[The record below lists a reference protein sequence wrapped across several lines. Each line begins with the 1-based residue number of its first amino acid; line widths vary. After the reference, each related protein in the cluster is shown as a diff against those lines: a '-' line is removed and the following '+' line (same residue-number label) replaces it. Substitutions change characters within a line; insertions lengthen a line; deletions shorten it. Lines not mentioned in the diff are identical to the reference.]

1 MKTNISIGIV
11 TFRQRAHLIKD
22 LIKQIRSHVPEEV
35 DILLAVNGNNE
46 ENMPNDYREDMLKL
60 SLEYKNVFP
69 IVCPEFKSLC
79 KLWNTLVIFSKT
91 DYNFIICDDV
101 VYENSSILD
110 QVTDFIDKS
119 KSGFFTIN
127 NQFSHFVL
135 TKTMLHNLGYF
146 DERLSG
152 FGEEDGDI
160 IHRYIEAF
168 GQRMPDIQIKGLYNK
183 GSYELRNEKI
193 ETHIDNKPRFNRE
206 FVMKKYTH
214 DPNGIYGMSPIPVR
228 KVIEDYQ
235 QYPHEMFVINNKHNI
250 AKFDKIIFDEQH

>member
-1 MKTNISIGIV
+1 MKNKISIGIV

-22 LIKQIRSHVPEEV
+22 LIKQIRGYIPEEV

-46 ENMPNDYREDMLKL
+46 EDMPNDYREDMLKL

-91 DYNFIICDDV
+91 EYNFILCDDV
-101 VYENSSILD
+101 ISQNPSVLKE
-110 QVTDFIDKS
+110 IDEYITRS
-119 KSGFFTIN
+119 KSEFFTIN

-160 IHRYIEAF
+160 IHRYIEVY
-168 GQRMPDIQIKGLYNK
+168 GTRMPDIRINGLYNK

-206 FVMKKYTH
+206 FIMKKYAH
-214 DPNGIYGMSPIPVR
+214 DPNGIYGMSPIPVK
-228 KVIEDYQ
+228 KVMEDYQ
-235 QYPHEMFVINNKHNI
+235 QYPYEMFVIKNKHNI
-250 AKFDKIIFDEQH
+250 SKFDKIEFDEQY

>member
-46 ENMPNDYREDMLKL
+46 ENMPNSYREDMLRL

-101 VYENSSILD
+101 VYENSGILD
-110 QVTDFIDKS
+110 QVTEFIDKS

-160 IHRYIEAF
+160 IHRYIEVF

-250 AKFDKIIFDEQH
+250 AKFDKIIFDA

>member
-1 MKTNISIGIV
+1 MKNKISIGIV
-11 TFRQRAHLIKD
+11 TFRQRSHLIKD
-22 LIKQIRSHVPEEV
+22 LIKQIRGYIPEEV

-46 ENMPNDYREDMLKL
+46 EDMPNDYREDMLKL

-91 DYNFIICDDV
+91 EYNFILCDDV
-101 VYENSSILD
+101 ISQNPSVLKE
-110 QVTDFIDKS
+110 IDEYITRS
-119 KSGFFTIN
+119 KSEFFTIN

-160 IHRYIEAF
+160 IHRYIEVY
-168 GQRMPDIQIKGLYNK
+168 GTRMPDIRIDGLYNK

-206 FVMKKYTH
+206 FIMKKYVH

>member
-46 ENMPNDYREDMLKL
+46 ENMPNSYREDMLKL

-110 QVTDFIDKS
+110 QVTEYIDKS
-119 KSGFFTIN
+119 NAGFFTIN

-160 IHRYIEAF
+160 IHRYIEVF
-168 GQRMPDIQIKGLYNK
+168 GQRMPDIQIRGLYNK

-206 FVMKKYTH
+206 FVMKKYTP

-250 AKFDKIIFDEQH
+250 AKFDKIIFDA